1 MEKRNVLEKI
11 AKKLRIHSLKMTSRA
26 GSGHPT
32 TCLSIADIMA
42 CLFFNEMTYNIADPF
57 DWANDELVL
66 SKGHAAPILWAA
78 YAEAGIFPTKSL
90 MNLRKITSVLEGH
103 PTPRMKWVKAA
114 TGSLGQGLSVGVGLA
129 IAMKLGKSRRRV
141 YVMMGDGECAEG
153 AVWEAANLASDLGLE
168 NLCAIVD
175 INRLGQSE
183 ATMFGHDIHAYE
195 KRFKAFGWDVYKID
209 GHRVGEI
216 LRAFD
221 RARQSKK
228 PAVILAKTLKGK
240 GVSFLEDKNGWHGKP
255 LKDNDLM
262 RALEEIGPMPDID
275 AKKFVKKPKK
285 VKGPQLSKRTNFKRN
300 LYEKAT
306 ATRRAYGNA
315 LLNLGKINNAV
326 VCIDGDVQN
335 STYADDFFK
344 AFPKRSFQ
352 AYIAEQNMVGVGIG
366 LGAKGYIPFF
376 ATFAAFLSR
385 AHDQI
390 RMAAYSFANLKM
402 VGSHVGVSIGADGPS
417 QMGLEDISIFRPIP
431 GCVVLYPSDA
441 YSSEACVQEMAKHRG
456 MSYLRTSRP
465 GMPLI
470 YDRDEKFPIGGS
482 KVLKKNSKDVVTV
495 IGAGITLHE
504 ALKAYEMLKK
514 EGIYV
519 RIIDAYSVSPID
531 GENILQTVKKTN
543 GKVVVAE
550 DHFAKGGLGDAVSS
564 VLKGQSEMVH
574 LAIKELPRSGQPDE
588 LLDKYGISA
597 RYIQGAVK
605 SLIKSRKK

>member
-1 MEKRNVLEKI
+1 MEKRDALEKI
-11 AKKLRIHSLKMTSRA
+11 AKRLRIHSLMMTSKA

-32 TCLSIADIMA
+32 TCLSMADMMA
-42 CLFFNEMTYNIADPF
+42 CLFFDEMTYNIADPL

-78 YAEAGIFPTKSL
+78 YAEAGIIPIKNL
-90 MNLRKITSVLEGH
+90 MNLRKISSVLEGH

-129 IAMKLGKSRRRV
+129 IALKLGKSRCRV
-141 YVMMGDGECAEG
+141 YVMMGDGECGEG
-153 AVWEAANLASDLGLE
+153 AVWEAANLSSHLGLD

-183 ATMFGHDIHAYE
+183 ATMFGHDILAYE
-195 KRFKAFGWDVYKID
+195 KRFKAFGWDVHKID
-209 GHRVGEI
+209 GHNIAEI
-216 LRAFD
+216 LHSFEK
-221 RARQSKK
+221 ARQSKN
-228 PAVILAKTLKGK
+228 PSVILARTLKGK
-240 GVSFLEDKNGWHGKP
+240 GVSFLEDRNGWHGKP
-255 LKDNDLM
+255 LNETELM
-262 RALEEIGPMPDID
+262 RALEEAGPLPEID

-285 VKGPQLSKRTNFKRN
+285 IKGPQFVKRSSFKRN
-300 LYEKAT
+300 PYAKST

-335 STYADDFFK
+335 STYAEDFFK
-344 AFPKRSFQ
+344 AFPERSFQ

-366 LGAKGYIPFF
+366 LQAKGYQPYL

-390 RMAAYSFANLKM
+390 RMAAYSFANLKI

-417 QMGLEDISIFRPIP
+417 QMGLEDLAIFRPIP

-441 YSSEACVQEMAKHRG
+441 YSTEACVYEMSRYKG
-456 MSYLRTSRP
+456 LSYLRTTRP
-465 GMPLI
+465 ATPLI
-470 YDRDEKFPIGGS
+470 YKKDEWFPIGGS
-482 KVLKKNSKDVVTV
+482 KVVKKSTKDVATV

-504 ALKAYEMLKK
+504 ALKAYESLKK
-514 EGIYV
+514 EGISV
-519 RIIDAYSVSPID
+519 RVIDAYSVSPID
-531 GENILQTVKKTN
+531 KDTILQAVKET
-543 GKVVVAE
+543 GGRVVVVE
-550 DHFAKGGLGDAVSS
+550 DHFEEGGLGDAVASA
-564 VLKGQSEMVH
+564 LGGKAEIVH
-574 LAIKELPRSGQPDE
+574 LAVKDLPRSGQPDE

-597 RYIQGAVK
+597 NHIQNAVK
-605 SLIKSRKK
+605 SFIKSRKT